1 MPLAEGLSLLKL
13 WVGLLLAGGITLA
26 VTPWV
31 RQQAFRWG
39 AVDRPEARKVHRKVM
54 PRLGGLA
61 VYTGFVTA
69 VLVTMPLTPALRGL
83 LLGMTLILLLGI
95 WDDTRGLSP
104 RVKLAGQVVAALVLL
119 PLGVQVHF
127 ITNPFNGHIV
137 DLGWLSIPVTIFW
150 VVAVTNAVNLID
162 GLDGLAGGVSC
173 IAAVTMAVV
182 GWTQWQV
189 FGAAGQREI
198 IMLALMLAAALLGF
212 LRYNFHPA
220 RIFLGDCGSM
230 LLGYTLAVMAI
241 MGLTKSVTAVS
252 VLVPLVILGIPL
264 LDTFFAILR
273 RCHRHR
279 PIFQPDKEHL
289 HHQLLAMGLSHRQAV
304 LVIYGVSALLG
315 ASAVILN
322 LVATDQALALLV
334 VMAIVIIAGANKVGV
349 TGRIPDR
356 DRQASSRF

>member
-1 MPLAEGLSLLKL
+1 MFKMLL
-13 WVGLLLAGGITLA
+13 GLLLAGGITLA
-26 VTPWV
+26 ATPWV
-31 RQQAFRWG
+31 RRQAFRWG
-39 AVDRPEARKVHRKVM
+39 AVDRPNARKVHKGVM

-61 VYTGFVTA
+61 VYAGFVTA
-69 VLVTMPLTPALRGL
+69 VLVTIQPTRSLYGL
-83 LLGMTLILLLGI
+83 LLGMTLIMLLGAL
-95 WDDTRGLSP
+95 DDIRGLSP
-104 RVKLAGQVVAALVLL
+104 RVKLAGQVAAALVLL
-119 PLGVQVHF
+119 PLGVQVYF
-127 ITNPFNGHIV
+127 VTNPFNGHIV
-137 DLGWLSIPVTIFW
+137 DLGWLGIPITIFW

-173 IAAVTMAVV
+173 IAALTMAVV

-198 IMLALMLAAALLGF
+198 IMLALLLAAALLGF

-220 RIFLGDCGSM
+220 KIFLGDSGSM

-264 LDTFFAILR
+264 LDTFFAVLR
-273 RCHRHR
+273 RYHRHR

-289 HHQLLAMGLSHRQAV
+289 HHQLLALGLSHRQAV
-304 LVIYGVSALLG
+304 LVIYGISALLG
-315 ASAVILN
+315 ASAVVLN

-334 VMAIVIIAGANKVGV
+334 VLAVVVIAAANKVGV
-349 TGRIPDR
+349 IGRAPEK
-356 DRQASSRF
+356 DRQMSSRL

>member
-1 MPLAEGLSLLKL
+1 MFKMLL
-13 WVGLLLAGGITLA
+13 GLLLAGGITLA
-26 VTPWV
+26 ATPWV
-31 RQQAFRWG
+31 RRQAFRWG
-39 AVDRPEARKVHRKVM
+39 AVDRPNARKVHKGVM

-61 VYTGFVTA
+61 VYAGFVTA
-69 VLVTMPLTPALRGL
+69 VLVTIQPTRSLYGL
-83 LLGMTLILLLGI
+83 LLGMTLIMLLGAL
-95 WDDTRGLSP
+95 DDIRGLSP
-104 RVKLAGQVVAALVLL
+104 RVKLAGQVAAALVLL
-119 PLGVQVHF
+119 PLGVQVYF
-127 ITNPFNGHIV
+127 VTNPFNGHIV
-137 DLGWLSIPVTIFW
+137 DLGWLGIPITIFW

-173 IAAVTMAVV
+173 IAALTMAVV

-220 RIFLGDCGSM
+220 KIFLGDSGSM

-264 LDTFFAILR
+264 LDTFFAVLR
-273 RCHRHR
+273 RYHRHR

-289 HHQLLAMGLSHRQAV
+289 HHQLLALGLSHRQAV
-304 LVIYGVSALLG
+304 LVIYGISALLG
-315 ASAVILN
+315 ASAVVLN

-334 VMAIVIIAGANKVGV
+334 VLAVVVIAAANKVGV
-349 TGRIPDR
+349 IGRAPEK
-356 DRQASSRF
+356 DRQMSSRL

>member
-1 MPLAEGLSLLKL
+1 MVKVWL
-13 WVGLLLAGGITLA
+13 GLLLAGGITL
-26 VTPWV
+26 VTTPWV
-31 RQQAFRWG
+31 RRQAFRWG
-39 AVDRPEARKVHRKVM
+39 AVDRPNARKVHRGIM

-61 VYTGFVTA
+61 VYAGFVTA
-69 VLVTMPLTPALRGL
+69 VLVTMQPTPSLYGL
-83 LLGMTLILLLGI
+83 LLGMTLTLLLGAL
-95 WDDTRGLSP
+95 DDIRGLSP
-104 RVKLAGQVVAALVLL
+104 RVKLAGQVAAALVLL
-119 PLGVQVHF
+119 PLGVQVYF
-127 ITNPFNGHIV
+127 VTNPFNGHII
-137 DLGWLSIPVTIFW
+137 DLGWLSIPVTVFW
-150 VVAVTNAVNLID
+150 VVAVTNAVNLVD

-173 IAAVTMAVV
+173 IAALTMAVV

-198 IMLALMLAAALLGF
+198 IMLALLLAAALLGF

-220 RIFLGDCGSM
+220 KIFLGDSGSM

-264 LDTFFAILR
+264 LDTFFAVLR
-273 RCHRHR
+273 RYHRHR

-289 HHQLLAMGLSHRQAV
+289 HHQLLALGLSHRQAV
-304 LVIYGVSALLG
+304 LVIYGISALLG

-334 VMAIVIIAGANKVGV
+334 ILAVVIIAAANKVGV
-349 TGRIPDR
+349 IGRAPEK
-356 DRQASSRF
+356 DRQMSSRL

>member
-1 MPLAEGLSLLKL
+1 MFKVLL
-13 WVGLLLAGGITLA
+13 GLLLAGGITLA
-26 VTPWV
+26 ATPWV
-31 RQQAFRWG
+31 RRQAFRWG
-39 AVDRPEARKVHRKVM
+39 AVDRPNARKVHKGVM

-61 VYTGFVTA
+61 VYAGFVTA
-69 VLVTMPLTPALRGL
+69 VLATMQPTRSLYGL
-83 LLGMTLILLLGI
+83 LLGMTLIMLLGAL
-95 WDDTRGLSP
+95 DDIRGLSP
-104 RVKLAGQVVAALVLL
+104 RVKLAGQVAAALVLL
-119 PLGVQVHF
+119 PLGVQVYF
-127 ITNPFNGHIV
+127 VTNPFNGHII
-137 DLGWLSIPVTIFW
+137 DLGWLGIPITIFW

-173 IAAVTMAVV
+173 IAALTMAVV

-220 RIFLGDCGSM
+220 KIFLGDSGSM

-264 LDTFFAILR
+264 LDTFFAVLR
-273 RCHRHR
+273 RYHRHR

-289 HHQLLAMGLSHRQAV
+289 HHQLLALGLSHRQAV
-304 LVIYGVSALLG
+304 LVIYGISALLG
-315 ASAVILN
+315 ASAVVLN

-334 VMAIVIIAGANKVGV
+334 ILAVVVIAAANKVGV
-349 TGRIPDR
+349 IGRAPEK
-356 DRQASSRF
+356 DRQISSRL

>member
-1 MPLAEGLSLLKL
+1 MFKMLL
-13 WVGLLLAGGITLA
+13 GLLLAGGITLA
-26 VTPWV
+26 ATPWV
-31 RQQAFRWG
+31 RRQAFRWG
-39 AVDRPEARKVHRKVM
+39 AVDRPNARKVHKGVM

-61 VYTGFVTA
+61 VYAGFVTA
-69 VLVTMPLTPALRGL
+69 VLVTIQPTRSLYGL
-83 LLGMTLILLLGI
+83 LLGMTLIMLLGAL
-95 WDDTRGLSP
+95 DDIRGLSP
-104 RVKLAGQVVAALVLL
+104 RVKLAGQVAAALVLL
-119 PLGVQVHF
+119 PLGVQVYF
-127 ITNPFNGHIV
+127 VTNPFNGHIV
-137 DLGWLSIPVTIFW
+137 DVGWLGIPITIFW

-173 IAAVTMAVV
+173 IAALTMAVV

-198 IMLALMLAAALLGF
+198 IMLALLLAAALLGF

-220 RIFLGDCGSM
+220 KIFLGDSGSM

-264 LDTFFAILR
+264 LDTFFAVLR
-273 RCHRHR
+273 RYHRHR

-289 HHQLLAMGLSHRQAV
+289 HHQLLALGLSHRQAV
-304 LVIYGVSALLG
+304 LVIYGISALLG
-315 ASAVILN
+315 ASAVVLN

-334 VMAIVIIAGANKVGV
+334 VLAVVVIAAANKVGV
-349 TGRIPDR
+349 IGRAPEK
-356 DRQASSRF
+356 DRQMSSRL

>member
-1 MPLAEGLSLLKL
+1 MLKMLL
-13 WVGLLLAGGITLA
+13 GLLLAGGITLTA
-26 VTPWV
+26 TPWV
-31 RQQAFRWG
+31 RRQAFRWG
-39 AVDRPEARKVHRKVM
+39 AVDRPNARKVHKDVM

-61 VYTGFVTA
+61 VYAGFVTA
-69 VLVTMPLTPALRGL
+69 VLVTIQPTRSLYGL
-83 LLGMTLILLLGI
+83 LLGMTLIMLLGAL
-95 WDDTRGLSP
+95 DDLRGLSP
-104 RVKLAGQVVAALVLL
+104 RVKLAGQVVAAVVLL
-119 PLGVQVHF
+119 PLDVQVYF
-127 ITNPFNGHIV
+127 VTNPFNGHIV
-137 DLGWLSIPVTIFW
+137 DLGWLGIPITIFW

-173 IAAVTMAVV
+173 IAALTMAVV

-189 FGAAGQREI
+189 FGAAGQREV

-220 RIFLGDCGSM
+220 KIFLGDSGSM

-273 RCHRHR
+273 RYHRHR

-289 HHQLLAMGLSHRQAV
+289 HHQLLALGLSHRQAV
-304 LVIYGVSALLG
+304 LVIYGISALLG
-315 ASAVILN
+315 GSAVVLN

-334 VMAIVIIAGANKVGV
+334 ILAVVVIAAANKVGV
-349 TGRIPDR
+349 IGRAPEK
-356 DRQASSRF
+356 DRQMSSRL

>member
-1 MPLAEGLSLLKL
+1 MLL
-13 WVGLLLAGGITLA
+13 GLLLAGGITLA
-26 VTPWV
+26 ATPWV
-31 RQQAFRWG
+31 RRQAFRWG
-39 AVDRPEARKVHRKVM
+39 AVDRPNARKVHKGVM

-61 VYTGFVTA
+61 VYAGFVTA
-69 VLVTMPLTPALRGL
+69 VLVTIQPTRSLYGL
-83 LLGMTLILLLGI
+83 LLGMTLIMLLGAL
-95 WDDTRGLSP
+95 DDIRGLSP
-104 RVKLAGQVVAALVLL
+104 RVKLAGQVAAALVLL
-119 PLGVQVHF
+119 PLGVQVYF
-127 ITNPFNGHIV
+127 VTNPFNGHIV
-137 DLGWLSIPVTIFW
+137 DVGWLGIPITIFW

-173 IAAVTMAVV
+173 IAALTMAVV

-198 IMLALMLAAALLGF
+198 IMLALLLAAALLGF

-220 RIFLGDCGSM
+220 KIFLGDSGSM

-264 LDTFFAILR
+264 LDTFFAVLR
-273 RCHRHR
+273 RYHRHR

-289 HHQLLAMGLSHRQAV
+289 HHQLLALGLSHRQAV
-304 LVIYGVSALLG
+304 LVIYGISALLG
-315 ASAVILN
+315 ASAVVLN

-334 VMAIVIIAGANKVGV
+334 VLAVVVIAAANKVGV
-349 TGRIPDR
+349 IGRAPEK
-356 DRQASSRF
+356 DRQMSSRL